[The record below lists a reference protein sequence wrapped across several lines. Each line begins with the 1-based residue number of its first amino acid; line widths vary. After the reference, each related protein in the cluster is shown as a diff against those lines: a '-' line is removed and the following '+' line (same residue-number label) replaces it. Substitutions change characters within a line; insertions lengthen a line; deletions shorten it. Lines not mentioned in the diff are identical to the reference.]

1 MRFKHFLSF
10 YIKRLKGEIEMKKIK
25 FISLF
30 LILTLL
36 LAACGTKDKSTSGA
50 GNDSKVYK
58 IGVDT
63 TYPPF
68 EFKDRNEYKGIDIEL
83 INAIAKNQGF
93 KIDLSPMDFGGIIPA
108 MQANQLDVAIAGM
121 SITDER
127 KKIVDFSTPY
137 FNAGLTVVVKKDNTT
152 IKSVDDLKGQTV
164 AVKKGTTGSKYA
176 LDNANKLGIKV
187 VQFNDSPAMFQ
198 EVANGNADALIE
210 DYPVIS
216 YAIAQKDLGLKIVG
230 DRLNGD
236 KYGIAVLKGQNKDL
250 LVKIDKGLAE
260 LQKDGTYDKILK
272 KYIGK

>member
-1 MRFKHFLSF
+1 
-10 YIKRLKGEIEMKKIK
+10 MKKLG
-25 FISLF
+25 FFSLF
-30 LILTLL
+30 LILTIFI
-36 LAACGTKDKSTSGA
+36 AACGSKETTGDKENS
-50 GNDSKVYK
+50 DKVYK
-58 IGVDT
+58 VGVDT

-68 EFKDRNEYKGIDIEL
+68 EFKEGDQYKGIDIDL
-83 INAIAKNQGF
+83 INAIVKNQGF
-93 KIDLSPMDFGGIIPA
+93 KIELSPMDFGGIIPA

-137 FNAGLTVVVKKDNTT
+137 FDAGLTVIVKNDNSN
-152 IKSVDDLKGQTV
+152 IKSADDLKGKTV
-164 AVKKGTTGSKYA
+164 AVKKGTTGAKYA
-176 LDNANKLGIKV
+176 QDNAAKLGIKV

-236 KYGIAVLKGQNKDL
+236 QYGIAVLKGQNQDL
-250 LVKIDKGLAE
+250 LKKINKGIEE
-260 LQKDGTYDKILK
+260 LKKDGTYDKIVKSYL
-272 KYIGK
+272 GE